1 MILVFFNNDKLTFDG
16 KQKAVC
22 YYNGKW
28 CTLGYDKDTE
38 TPLVGK
44 QLPEINQSNIVLSTH
59 HHSDAEE
66 QQEGGDEL
74 QDDLDSNFRP
84 DPTSFLI

>member
-1 MILVFFNNDKLTFDG
+1 M
-16 KQKAVC
+16 
-22 YYNGKW
+22 
-28 CTLGYDKDTE
+28 
-38 TPLVGK
+38 GK
-44 QLPEINQSNIVLSTH
+44 QLPEINQYNIVLSTH

-74 QDDLDSNFRP
+74 QDDPDSNFRP